1 MKSFLRLI
9 GASLFVVTACS
20 AAMADT
26 TRTMKIGILNDASG
40 PYSDNAGEGS
50 VTAAKIAAEEVMQ
63 QHPDF
68 KVEIISADHQNK
80 ADVGAAIARRWID
93 QEKVDAV
100 ADVPNSAVGLA
111 VNEVVRGGK
120 AALIASSAAT
130 SDLTGKYCSPNTI
143 QWTFDTW
150 AASHTIGNY
159 LVHHGG
165 RKWYFIATDNALGKS
180 MVRDATSV
188 IGAGGGTVLGSV
200 NVPINNADYAS
211 FILQADASGADV
223 IAFATAGGD
232 TVNLIKQSSE
242 FGLKQNG
249 KTFAALL
256 TTTNDVEASGLAV
269 GQGLIITQPFYWD
282 LNDASRAWSAK
293 FSARQHGQSPTAFH
307 AGVYSSVLAYLN
319 AALAA
324 GTNDAQAVIRKIKE
338 RPIEDALF
346 GPVVVR
352 ADGRALH
359 NMYILKVKA
368 PKASEGKWDLLE
380 NIGMLS
386 GPEAFRPIEQGGCTM
401 VDQPK
406 GNQPEALAGALAGR
420 D

>member
-1 MKSFLRLI
+1 MKVALRILGMSFLI
-9 GASLFVVTACS
+9 ASVSSPAWADS
-20 AAMADT
+20 A
-26 TRTMKIGILNDASG
+26 RTMKIGVLNDASG

-50 VTAAKIAAEEVMQ
+50 VTAARMAAEDFMQ

-80 ADVGAAIARRWID
+80 ADIGAAIARRWIE

-111 VNEVVRGGK
+111 VNEIVRGSR
-120 AALIASSAAT
+120 AALIASSAAS

-150 AASHTIGNY
+150 AASHTIGNF
-159 LVHHGG
+159 LVRHGG
-165 RKWYFIATDNALGKS
+165 KKWYFIATDNALGKS
-180 MVRDATSV
+180 MVRDGTSV
-188 IGAGGGTVLGSV
+188 ISAGGGTVVGSV

-211 FILQADASGADV
+211 FILQADAFGADV

-232 TVNLIKQSSE
+232 TVSLIKQSAE
-242 FGLKQNG
+242 FGLKQRG

-282 LNDASRAWSAK
+282 LNDASRTWSAK
-293 FSARQHGQSPTAFH
+293 FSARQHDQSPTAFH

-319 AALAA
+319 AALGA
-324 GTNDAQAVIRKIKE
+324 GTNDAQAVIRKMKE
-338 RPIEDALF
+338 RPIDDALF

-352 ADGRALH
+352 ADGRAIH
-359 NMYILKVKA
+359 NMYILKVKG
-368 PKASEGKWDLLE
+368 PKASKGKWDLLE
-380 NIGMLS
+380 NVGVLS
-386 GPEAFRPIEQGGCTM
+386 GPEAFRPVDQGGCNM
-401 VDQPK
+401 VEQSK
-406 GNQPEALAGALAGR
+406 GN
-420 D
+420 

>member
-1 MKSFLRLI
+1 MRILQHILGIFLLV
-9 GASLFVVTACS
+9 LTTCS
-20 AAMADT
+20 VAFADAP
-26 TRTMKIGILNDASG
+26 RMMKIGVLNDASG

-50 VTAAKIAAEEVMQ
+50 VTAAKMAAEDFMQ
-63 QHPDF
+63 KHPGF

-93 QEKVDAV
+93 QEKVNAV

-111 VNEVVRGGK
+111 VNEVVRGTK
-120 AALIASSAAT
+120 AALIASSAAS
-130 SDLTGKYCSPNTI
+130 SDLTGKHCSPNTI

-150 AASHTIGNY
+150 AASHTIGEY

-165 RKWYFIATDNALGKS
+165 KKWYFIATDNALGKS
-180 MVRDATSV
+180 MVHDGTSV
-188 IGAGGGTVLGSV
+188 IKASGGTVLGSV
-200 NVPINNADYAS
+200 NVPINTADYAS
-211 FILQADASGADV
+211 FILQADGSGADV

-232 TVNLIKQSSE
+232 TVNLIKQSAE

-249 KTFAALL
+249 RTFAALL

-269 GQGLIITQPFYWD
+269 GQGLIIVQPFYWD
-282 LNDASRAWSAK
+282 LNDKSRSWSAR
-293 FSARQHGQSPTAFH
+293 FSERQHGQSPTAFH
-307 AGVYSSVLAYLN
+307 AGVYSSILAYLN

-324 GTNDAQAVIRKIKE
+324 GTNDAPTIIRKLKE
-338 RPIEDALF
+338 KPIEDDLF

-352 ADGRALH
+352 PDGRAIH

-368 PKASEGKWDLLE
+368 PSASKSKWDLLE
-380 NIGMLS
+380 QVGVLS
-386 GPEAFRPIEQGGCTM
+386 GPEAFRPLADGGC
-401 VDQPK
+401 
-406 GNQPEALAGALAGR
+406 ALVEQSKS

>member
-1 MKSFLRLI
+1 MRVLLHVL
-9 GASLFVVTACS
+9 GASLLTISACS
-20 AAMADT
+20 SSLAETA
-26 TRTMKIGILNDASG
+26 RTMKIGVLNDASG

-50 VTAAKIAAEEVMQ
+50 VTAAKMAAEDFVQ

-80 ADVGAAIARRWID
+80 ADVGAAIARRWIE

-120 AALIASSAAT
+120 AALIASSAAS

-180 MVRDATSV
+180 MVRDGTSV
-188 IGAGGGTVLGSV
+188 IGAGGGAVLGSV

-211 FILQADASGADV
+211 FILQAEASGADV

-232 TVNLIKQSSE
+232 TVSLIKQSSE
-242 FGLKQNG
+242 FGLKQSG

-282 LNDASRAWSAK
+282 LNEASRAWSAK

-324 GTNDAQAVIRKIKE
+324 GSNDAQAVIRKMKE
-338 RPIEDALF
+338 TPIDDALF

-352 ADGRALH
+352 ADGRAIH
-359 NMYILKVKA
+359 NMYILKVKD
-368 PKASEGKWDLLE
+368 PNASKSKWDLLE
-380 NIGMLS
+380 NVGVLS
-386 GPEAFRPIEQGGCTM
+386 GPEAFRPIDQGGCAM
-401 VDQPK
+401 VEQSK
-406 GNQPEALAGALAGR
+406 GN
-420 D
+420 

>member
-1 MKSFLRLI
+1 MKVALRILGMSFLI
-9 GASLFVVTACS
+9 ASACPLALAD
-20 AAMADT
+20 AA
-26 TRTMKIGILNDASG
+26 RTMKIGILNDASG

-50 VTAAKIAAEEVMQ
+50 VTAARMAAEDFMQ

-80 ADVGAAIARRWID
+80 ADVGAAIARRWIE

-111 VNEVVRGGK
+111 VNEVVRGSK
-120 AALIASSAAT
+120 ASLIASSAAS

-159 LVHHGG
+159 LVRHGG
-165 RKWYFIATDNALGKS
+165 KKWYFIATDNALGKS
-180 MVRDATSV
+180 MVRDGTSV
-188 IGAGGGTVLGSV
+188 ISAGGGTVLGSV

-232 TVNLIKQSSE
+232 TVSLIKQSAE

-249 KTFAALL
+249 RTFAALL
-256 TTTNDVEASGLAV
+256 TTMNDVEASGLAV

-282 LNDASRAWSAK
+282 LNDASRTWSAK
-293 FSARQHGQSPTAFH
+293 FSARQHDQSPTAFH

-324 GTNDAQAVIRKIKE
+324 GTNDAQAVIRKMKE
-338 RPIEDALF
+338 RPIDDALF

-352 ADGRALH
+352 ADGRAIH
-359 NMYILKVKA
+359 NMYILKVKDS
-368 PKASEGKWDLLE
+368 KASKGKWDLLE
-380 NIGMLS
+380 NVGVLS
-386 GPEAFRPIEQGGCTM
+386 GPEAFRPIDQGGCKM
-401 VDQPK
+401 VEQSK
-406 GNQPEALAGALAGR
+406 GN
-420 D
+420 